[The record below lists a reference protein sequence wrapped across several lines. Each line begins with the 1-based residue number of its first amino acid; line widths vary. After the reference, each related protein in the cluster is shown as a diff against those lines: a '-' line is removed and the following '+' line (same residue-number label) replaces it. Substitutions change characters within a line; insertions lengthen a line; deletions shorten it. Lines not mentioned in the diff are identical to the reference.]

1 MYPTD
6 DALFRVFMD
15 HCPLPAFIKTPEL
28 RYVWANRRMLEL
40 VGRSEEEL
48 VGASVFDVFPDAART
63 LAEGERRVLET
74 GEPLVQAVDL
84 CLPDG
89 TVRAFRD
96 VKFRIE
102 TSGGTLLLG
111 VFRIDVTDRVRRRQE
126 LEQAERLSALGR
138 LAAGIAHDYH
148 DSLQSILVQAE
159 LLRDEPDPAAVREAA
174 DAIAAAAE
182 KSAGLTRSLLEFV
195 RDAPG
200 DTISTDVDGAVEERI
215 ELLRRTLGER
225 IDLHWSPDGDL
236 PLLLFE
242 PVHLDQILTNL
253 CINARDALEGEGT
266 IEVSTHRVP
275 AAALDRWVVIR
286 EFVRQ
291 PEAEHIALV
300 VRDDGPGM
308 DEDTRRHVFEPFF
321 TTKPRGSGTGLG
333 LSTVYGIVKQYDGVI
348 ELHSQPGAGT
358 EVRILLPVSED

>member
-1 MYPTD
+1 MAAAYLHQAILGTTD
-6 DALFRVFMD
+6 
-15 HCPLPAFIKTPEL
+15 
-28 RYVWANRRMLEL
+28 
-40 VGRSEEEL
+40 
-48 VGASVFDVFPDAART
+48 
-63 LAEGERRVLET
+63 
-74 GEPLVQAVDL
+74 
-84 CLPDG
+84 
-89 TVRAFRD
+89 
-96 VKFRIE
+96 
-102 TSGGTLLLG
+102 
-111 VFRIDVTDRVRRRQE
+111 
-126 LEQAERLSALGR
+126 
-138 LAAGIAHDYH
+138 
-148 DSLQSILVQAE
+148 
-159 LLRDEPDPAAVREAA
+159 DPAAGLALAA

-195 RDAPG
+195 RDTPG

-225 IDLHWSPDGDL
+225 IDLRWSPDGDL

-253 CINARDALEGEGT
+253 CINARDALQGEGT

-275 AAALDRWVVIR
+275 ATELDRWVVIR

-308 DEDTRRHVFEPFF
+308 DEDTRRHAFEPFF

-348 ELHSQPGAGT
+348 ELHSEPGAGT
-358 EVRILLPVSED
+358 EVRILLPVPED